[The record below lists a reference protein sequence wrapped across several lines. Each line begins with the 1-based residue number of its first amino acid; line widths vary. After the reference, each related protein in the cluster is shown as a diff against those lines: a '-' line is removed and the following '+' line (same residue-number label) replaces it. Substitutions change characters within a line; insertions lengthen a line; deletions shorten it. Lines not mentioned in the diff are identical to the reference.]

1 MALRSAPGLSFNQAP
16 GLTLGLPRASPSR
29 QSASCDIGVNVQII
43 SSQSLSHLGLCC
55 KPVPK
60 EGACQSASSN
70 FKSLGDDESLLLMPV
85 LVGKKITELAGF

>member
-1 MALRSAPGLSFNQAP
+1 MALCSAPGLSFNQAP
-16 GLTLGLPRASPSR
+16 GLTLGLSRASLSR
-29 QSASCDIGVNVQII
+29 QSASRDTGFSVQII

-55 KPVPK
+55 EPVPK

-85 LVGKKITELAGF
+85 LVRRKITELAGF